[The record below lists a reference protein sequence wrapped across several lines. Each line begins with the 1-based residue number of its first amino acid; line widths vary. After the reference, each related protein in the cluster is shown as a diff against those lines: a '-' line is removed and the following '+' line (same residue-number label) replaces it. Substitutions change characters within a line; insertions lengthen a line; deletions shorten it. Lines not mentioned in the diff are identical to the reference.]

1 MPPETPRLARQAVM
15 FGTAKLA
22 AQPGKPPVG

>member
-15 FGTAKLA
+15 FGDADLA
-22 AQPGKPPVG
+22 APPGRPPVG

>member
-15 FGTAKLA
+15 FGA
-22 AQPGKPPVG
+22 ANPAAPPGKPPVG